1 MVSVQRTI
9 VINRPVSEVFS
20 YFADVTNDP
29 QWRGHGVKEIS
40 LEGTMGQG
48 AHVRQKIAAG
58 GPFGDVRA
66 DMDVVVY
73 EPPTTLTFQVT
84 TGPVRPRVEFTFTPV
99 ATGTQVSFSMD
110 AQLSGM
116 KKAVM
121 GGMVE
126 KSMQAEAASLDN
138 AKRILE
144 S

>member
-1 MVSVQRTI
+1 
-9 VINRPVSEVFS
+9 
-20 YFADVTNDP
+20 
-29 QWRGHGVKEIS
+29 
-40 LEGTMGQG
+40 
-48 AHVRQKIAAG
+48 
-58 GPFGDVRA
+58 
-66 DMDVVVY
+66 
-73 EPPTTLTFQVT
+73 
-84 TGPVRPRVEFTFTPV
+84 
-99 ATGTQVSFSMD
+99 MD